1 MSGLFWFLAIVV
13 LVYFFWKQILAV
25 LFFCMVAA
33 WAALLGAMVLAMTA
47 IGAIFESI
55 ESRKK

>member
-1 MSGLFWFLAIVV
+1 MSGLFWFLLTLV

-33 WAALLGAMVLAMTA
+33 WAALLGAAVLVITA
-47 IGAIFESI
+47 IGALFETI